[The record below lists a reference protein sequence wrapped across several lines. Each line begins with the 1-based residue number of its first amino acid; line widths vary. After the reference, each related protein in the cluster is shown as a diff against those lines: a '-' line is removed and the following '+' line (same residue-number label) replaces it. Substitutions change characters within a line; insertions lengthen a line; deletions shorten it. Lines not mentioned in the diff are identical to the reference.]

1 MDELG
6 RREKPSGTA
15 GKSVKNQA
23 KRMQAIT
30 QAEPVIRLAPIRMVK
45 VRKKKAVKSRNY
57 KKIRRIMAFLL
68 IFFSDDF
75 DHHYQ
80 CHHFI

>member
-6 RREKPSGTA
+6 RREKTQWYRRQ
-15 GKSVKNQA
+15 KCEKIRQ
-23 KRMQAIT
+23 KCMQAIT

-45 VRKKKAVKSRNY
+45 YAKRRPKSRNY

-68 IFFSDDF
+68 IF
-75 DHHYQ
+75 Q
-80 CHHFI
+80 